1 MMTMQT
7 FYALYK
13 FICSF
18 LKKYNKNH
26 YFVYLCNGA
35 FYGPHIPS
43 SACCFF
49 TSYSSFSSSSSP
61 SSQNHNLFFF
71 LALFWRLFGDFGN
84 YFILCW
90 YTPVT
95 LYLFQQ
101 KNICIFVKIITF
113 SAVHLFIAMHGVIES
128 FLLYNFLLITV
139 QRDG

>member
-1 MMTMQT
+1 MLQFRDRNDDNANFLRTLQ
-7 FYALYK
+7 FL
-13 FICSF
+13 FVPF

-26 YFVYLCNGA
+26 YFVYLSNGA

-101 KNICIFVKIITF
+101 KKYLYICENNNFFCCAFIYCNAWSYREFSFV
-113 SAVHLFIAMHGVIES
+113 
-128 FLLYNFLLITV
+128 
-139 QRDG
+139 